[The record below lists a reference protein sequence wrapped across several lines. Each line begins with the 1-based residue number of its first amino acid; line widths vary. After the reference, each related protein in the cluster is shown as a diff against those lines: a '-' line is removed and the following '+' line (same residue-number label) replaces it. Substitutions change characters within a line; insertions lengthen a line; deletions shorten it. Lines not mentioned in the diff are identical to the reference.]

1 MLGVSCA
8 ELQQDLRS
16 LPCLQV
22 VQGYKFNVF
31 YPDLIDR
38 KIAPE
43 FTVEKDPE
51 ADEFGSTCVLRFHAG
66 PPYEVRSF
74 PSQQLSFIC

>member
-1 MLGVSCA
+1 M
-8 ELQQDLRS
+8 
-16 LPCLQV
+16 

-43 FTVEKDPE
+43 FAIEKDAE

-66 PPYEVRSF
+66 PPYEVR
-74 PSQQLSFIC
+74 ITAE